1 MNPIILHPKDDA
13 EWLQWKSE
21 DISSTE
27 VAALYNKSP
36 YATAFSLYH
45 EKAGLLEK
53 DELKSKRAFWGKI
66 YEAPTAEAIAKM
78 YGVIVRPMKEYMRHG
93 ETPRMG
99 ASFDYEIIGLADDW
113 NPEMAQDKYNA
124 NMLRDKFI
132 ESGPGILEIKLVD
145 YFVHKKE
152 WTEEE
157 APLHIEFQ
165 VQQQL
170 EICRRNWTALV
181 ASVIGY
187 DIHILLRD
195 RDEDFGRRICKKITK
210 FWDMVAK
217 QTPPQAD
224 YSEDSDIIKKI
235 YAHNLEDQAID
246 FGDNMDFQ
254 IACRKF
260 LRAGELRK
268 KLEKI
273 EDAAKAQITDLIK
286 NAPAAVSHNY
296 AVKFSEVKASP
307 PTIITMDMI
316 GSSYGGRSGY
326 RRITVK
332 KIG

>member
-1 MNPIILHPKDDA
+1 MNPIILHPKDDT

-78 YGVIVRPMKEYMRHG
+78 YGVKVRPMKEYMRHG
-93 ETPRMG
+93 ETPKMG
-99 ASFDYEIIGLADDW
+99 ASFDYEIIGLVEDW
-113 NPEMAQDKYNA
+113 DGKYPST
-124 NMLRDKFI
+124 LRDKFI
-132 ESGPGILEIKLVD
+132 ESGNGILEIKLVD

-165 VQQQL
+165 VQHQM
-170 EICRRNWTALV
+170 EVSRHNWCAII

-195 RDEDFGRRICKKITK
+195 RDEDFGKRICKKITK
-210 FWDMVAK
+210 FWQSIEA
-217 QTPPQAD
+217 QTPPAAD
-224 YSEDSDIIKKI
+224 YSEDGDIIKKI
-235 YAHNLEDQAID
+235 YAQNLQAEAID
-246 FGDNMDFQ
+246 LGDNMDFQ

-260 LRAGELRK
+260 LRAGDLRK

-316 GSSYGGRSGY
+316 GTTYGGRSGY

-332 KIG
+332 KI

>member
-1 MNPIILHPKDDA
+1 MNPIILIPQNDN

-21 DISSTE
+21 DVSSTE

-45 EKAGLLEK
+45 EKAGTLEK

-93 ETPRMG
+93 ETPKMG

-113 NPEMAQDKYNA
+113 NPESAQDKYNA
-124 NMLRDKFI
+124 TILRDKFI
-132 ESGPGILEIKLVD
+132 ESGKGILEIKLVD

-165 VQQQL
+165 VQHQM
-170 EICRRNWTALV
+170 EVSRHNWCALV

-195 RDEDFGRRICKKITK
+195 RDADFGKRICKKITK
-210 FWDMVAK
+210 FWDSIANNN
-217 QTPPQAD
+217 PPQAD

-235 YAHNLEDQAID
+235 YAQNLDDQAID
-246 FGDNMDFQ
+246 FGDDMNFQ
-254 IACRKF
+254 AACRKF

-268 KLEKI
+268 RLEKI
-273 EDAAKAQITDLIK
+273 EDAAKAEITDLIK
-286 NAPAAVSHNY
+286 NAPAAVSHHF

-307 PTIITMDMI
+307 PTVITMDMV
-316 GSSYGGRSGY
+316 GTTYGGRSGY

-332 KIG
+332 KI